1 MSQAATQHQARTEW
15 LETPTGRVQVLQGGR
30 GDPLVV
36 LHRDTGPTGW
46 GEFEARLAEHFSVSA
61 PSLPGFGESE
71 RPDWMRTTQE
81 MAVVTG
87 HILDQLV
94 GGPCAVVGLGFGGWV
109 AAELA
114 ALSPARLASLVLVSP
129 MGLKPSEGEI
139 LDQFLFAAVEYARFS
154 FSDDA
159 KFAEFYGDEPSEEQV
174 DHWELNREMTTRI
187 AWKPYMFSLA
197 LPHLLRHVQVPTLVV
212 WGGKDRVAPQSCGN
226 RYVEVLDGAEL
237 HVLPDGGHQVELEQ
251 PSEVADQIVSFVKAR

>member
-94 GGPCAVVGLGFGGWV
+94 GGPCALVGLGFGGWV

-139 LDQFLFAAVEYARFS
+139 LDQFLGAAMV
-154 FSDDA
+154 
-159 KFAEFYGDEPSEEQV
+159 
-174 DHWELNREMTTRI
+174 L
-187 AWKPYMFSLA
+187 LA
-197 LPHLLRHVQVPTLVV
+197 LLAAERRRWGYAVALGAVSGAAILSNSRLAALPLLLAAYLLWNRGQWPDR
-212 WGGKDRVAPQSCGN
+212 GGM
-226 RYVEVLDGAEL
+226 GA
-237 HVLPDGGHQVELEQ
+237 
-251 PSEVADQIVSFVKAR
+251 A